1 MYIFDTS
8 FLIALLYDDDYL
20 HEKAIALLKK
30 IDLNN
35 NLFFINEIVY
45 FETIT
50 VLTYKLGPQA
60 IDTVEVFMNLMQ
72 IRYIATSRNDY
83 IQLFKTVKKKMSLED
98 IATIYDALVWWL
110 ELLSFDEKQ
119 ISLFDTLHE

>member
-20 HEKAIALLKK
+20 HENAIAQLKK
-30 IDLNN
+30 IDLNTN
-35 NLFFINEIVY
+35 TFFVSEIVY

-50 VLTYKLGPQA
+50 VLTYKLWPDA
-60 IDTVEVFMNLMQ
+60 IKKVDIFMNLIQ

-110 ELLSFDEKQ
+110 ELLTFDEQ
-119 ISLFDTLHE
+119 QRSLYESLQG

>member
-20 HEKAIALLKK
+20 HEKAIKELNE
-30 IDLNN
+30 IDLENT
-35 NLFFINEIVY
+35 FFISEVVY

-50 VLTYKLGPQA
+50 VLTYKLWASA
-60 IDTVEVFMNLMQ
+60 IEKIDSFLNLMQ
-72 IRYIATSRNDY
+72 IRYITVSRNEY
-83 IQLFKTVKKKMSLED
+83 TQLFKTVNKKLSLED

-110 ELLSFDEKQ
+110 TLLSFDEQQKS
-119 ISLFDTLHE
+119 ILESLSN

>member
-98 IATIYDALVWWL
+98 IATIYDALV
-110 ELLSFDEKQ
+110 
-119 ISLFDTLHE
+119 